1 MAKGKDIEITGSDMP
16 WEGIA
21 KKRVEEYIKKVLA
34 SLTAKKI
41 GCHHSV
47 TNDADKTVTMLGFA
61 DDDARGAWIEDPEGN
76 ASLVLSS
83 ITFSAGGASEER
95 YMLSTRLTS
104 PLKTTVVKGGSNPVT
119 FSYRSLWGGNADDH
133 DQTPGTA
140 TVTVNGTEI
149 PQLRTSLTSGQSYTL
164 DVGPWLTEE
173 TNSVTLTVANAH
185 GSSRQFSTTVRT
197 VSLDVGFDNFDQS
210 VPRDA
215 AWQLRVIA
223 TGAEALVHVA
233 VDGIETATATVTNS
247 TREITVDPQ
256 GLLLPGVHTLSVW
269 GENAE
274 YGLATSPVEA
284 QFIKK
289 GAEAIAFASG
299 IASTVKL
306 YDTVRLP
313 YFMLRPD
320 KAGQTVEVT
329 FSVIMADGASVTAPG
344 TQSVTLD
351 AQGAS
356 GIVEASWAV
365 EDADTIKGSPLT
377 LTVTC
382 GAVSASVTLTVE
394 SSGTLLE
401 PAGECKVE
409 LLARGRSN
417 ADADAR
423 EWKSF
428 YEGEETCRVTLSD
441 GFILGNG
448 AGFDGDAFV
457 IPAGKR
463 ATLSG
468 FLPFGAD
475 FSANGN
481 RQGRTIELELEL
493 RDCTD
498 SSAVAVTCTDN
509 GTGFTVGASEVALSC
524 GQSVVT
530 PVTPGRRVRVGF
542 VIEGSTRHCVN
553 KLVDGTTERDANVAY
568 LYVNGVVCRVMDY
581 ASASW
586 KQPSPRNIVIGCD
599 SADVALYAV
608 RIYDKALTTT
618 QMLGNHAYDT
628 PGAEAK
634 QELARRN
641 DILDSQGGVDFTK
654 TLTALPST
662 PYKIWDMERMPK
674 GKTDEVSTTTEFVN
688 PVWEESARQQG
699 QDVSLACASF
709 VCRNHPMVLDGT
721 SSLFYPDPY
730 KNFGSKYGSNKG
742 GWTVKIEGIP
752 PVTIHSYSIT
762 PGIEDGETEMVD
774 KVNFASSEGLF
785 NIITAH
791 LYHQALLGVSDAYP
805 GVLSPAQARQKADGG
820 IGAVTFRQS
829 LSGFPMTG
837 WLRQGDGKAPRF
849 LSIYNVVNNKYQ
861 GSYLGIQPGEEIWE
875 VDDNVT
881 YFDEYLGEGHWDA
894 SLKEDNW
901 QCRATTLYYARVPK
915 KGKDGADYGTA
926 KDASG
931 VAQANAE
938 NAKIRRFHNWM
949 YSCNP
954 NIAERYRLAHG
965 VYEPLPSP
973 VTYGSATYDRDTPE
987 YRLAKFNAEHA
998 DYLDKASAMLYF
1010 LVFVHILGIDS
1021 MAKNM
1026 SIRFIERDGKW
1037 IAQFVQR
1044 DSDTGFG
1051 YNNRGQFGFRPWLEW
1066 NDGYDP
1072 LTGAVAQLREKRD
1085 PATGAFSLDPSC
1097 GEAVFNGRLSGLW
1110 DCVSRAWASDLSE
1123 MYALLRNAGLSAQ
1136 GLLAIYDGFRDQWC
1150 EALYNADAM
1159 GYVNTGNF
1167 DMAHGDK
1174 RESFRQFVTMRQA
1187 YMDSKYAPA
1196 STAPLVLRVWGNPT
1210 GLVLRYAQPVY
1221 GAVKWGA
1228 GAVVSERQVNA
1239 GEPVYFPAPP
1249 GAMNETTVTI
1259 YGADMLTSVGSY
1271 TMDSEGNVTE
1281 SGLEGLSDG
1290 NVVVASGLDKCT
1302 LLKELVLDYSERPAN
1317 SQAMQLQGLGDAKGQ
1332 QGSKALERLI
1342 VRNCPGVTGAV
1353 QTSSTRLK
1361 EVDLRGCANIPSVTL
1376 NPTATLE
1383 AVRLGSGITQ
1393 LTLSDM
1399 ASLSELSLEG
1409 YAKLTHIRVT
1419 GCPKLKDRMKQLTE
1433 AVLKAQESSRCLSYL
1448 ELDPI
1453 AWTGASASL
1462 VEGIATIAE
1471 CRLKGTITLSTNVK
1485 PSFST
1490 RCGWIDLFGDTD
1502 SADAPLRIVV
1512 DPSQRHVLSSVTIQG
1527 AAHMSSTGLVT
1538 FKAIP
1543 KNNMSNA
1550 FTKVEWTVEAS
1561 PSNAARLDVST
1572 KSETAVVNVM
1582 RTGSEDDAQPP
1593 KFTLKLAVT
1602 CSDGSVKEAQREI
1615 FCYRP
1620 RLKPGYFIY
1629 ADGSWGPD
1637 YNLGIPEKTAVA
1649 YCFFVNPQ
1657 DYTDCRVMALKTFS
1671 GYWGPTRDRFNRL
1684 GVSYDANSPADRVAG
1699 GSPLVGVYGEYF
1711 KDKGATDTEG
1721 GCIVDTG
1728 NPGNGY
1734 FRAYADGSSF
1744 GYGLPHYSDTVAN
1757 TGRSTVPSEW
1767 ADDGLLDGDDVK
1779 AMCGQSV
1786 PGGLKILLQVI
1797 RARNLWLDDSH
1808 FPECRRPYSHA
1819 DSAGNM
1825 ITEMQDLNTLVAGKN
1840 EATQSIYF
1848 PVFSL
1853 CHAYEPIVPGVT
1865 VTRQLSVHRW
1875 YLPTAAEVLRIGW
1888 YVAYGD
1894 SFPAENG
1901 GPGNAMKRFINAF
1914 PNATFHNIV
1923 CCNEAHQGEHSSVLD
1938 LASKRI
1944 VSSKKFYVLPLRPVA
1959 AFDPTL
1965 EE

>member
-1 MAKGKDIEITGSDMP
+1 MAKGKDIEITGADMP

-47 TNDADKTVTMLGFA
+47 TNDDKTVTMLGFA
-61 DDDARGAWIEDPEGN
+61 DDDSRDAWIEDPEGN

-119 FSYRSLWGGNADDH
+119 FSYRSLWGGNTDDH

-140 TVTVNGTEI
+140 TVTVNGSEI

-256 GLLLPGVHTLSVW
+256 GLLLPGVHTVSVW

-274 YGLATSPVEA
+274 YGLSTSPVET

-320 KAGQTVEVT
+320 KAGQTVEVA
-329 FSVIMADGASVTAPG
+329 FSVTTANGASVSAPG

-351 AQGAS
+351 SQGAS

-401 PAGECKVE
+401 PVGECKVE

-448 AGFDGDAFV
+448 AGFVGDAFV

-530 PVTPGRRVRVGF
+530 PVTSGRRVRVGF

-581 ASASW
+581 ATASW
-586 KQPSPRNIVIGCD
+586 KQSSPRNIVIGCD
-599 SADVALYAV
+599 QADVALYAV

-641 DILDSQGGVDFTK
+641 DILDSQGGVDFNK

-662 PYKIWDMERMPK
+662 PYKIWDMERMPTSK
-674 GKTDEVSTTTEFVN
+674 KDEVPTTTEFVN
-688 PVWEESARQQG
+688 PVWEESARQG

-721 SSLFYPDPY
+721 SSLTYPDPY
-730 KNFGSKYGSNKG
+730 KNFGSKYGSSTG
-742 GWTVKIEGIP
+742 GWTVEIEGI

-861 GSYLGIQPGEEIWE
+861 GNYLGVQPGEEIWE

-881 YFDEYLGEGHWDA
+881 FFDEYLGEGHWDA
-894 SLKEDNW
+894 SLKENNW

-938 NAKIRRFHNWM
+938 NAKLRRFHNWM

-1026 SIRFIERDGKW
+1026 SIRFVERDGKW

-1097 GEAVFNGRLSGLW
+1097 GEAVFNGRLSSLW

-1210 GLVLRYAQPVY
+1210 GLVLRYAQPMY

-1259 YGADMLTSVGSY
+1259 YGAELLTSVGSY
-1271 TMDSEGNVTE
+1271 TVDAEGNVTE

-1317 SQAMQLQGLGDAKGQ
+1317 SQAMQLQNLS
-1332 QGSKALERLI
+1332 GSKALECL
-1342 VRNCPGVTGAV
+1342 VVCNCPGVTGAV
-1353 QTSSTRLK
+1353 QTSSTRIK

-1376 NPTATLE
+1376 KPTATLE

-1409 YAKLTHIRVT
+1409 YSKLTHIRVT
-1419 GCPKLKDRMKQLTE
+1419 GCPKLKDRMKPLTE
-1433 AVLKAQESSRCLSYL
+1433 AVLKAQESSRSLSYL

-1462 VEGIATIAE
+1462 VEGIATIAD
-1471 CRLKGTITLSTNVK
+1471 CGLKGTIMLSTNVK

-1512 DPSQRHVLSSVTIQG
+1512 DPSQRHALSSVTIQG
-1527 AAHMSSTGLVT
+1527 AAHISSTGLVT

-1543 KNNMSNA
+1543 NNAMSNA

-1561 PSNAARLDVST
+1561 PANAARLDAST

-1593 KFTLKLAVT
+1593 KFTLRLTVT
-1602 CSDGSVKEAQREI
+1602 PTGGGTPITAQREI

-1620 RLKPGYFIY
+1620 RLKAGYFIY

-1649 YCFFVNPQ
+1649 YCFFVNPK
-1657 DYTDCRVMALKTFS
+1657 DYTDCRVMALKS
-1671 GYWGPTRDRFNRL
+1671 LGNQCWGPQP
-1684 GVSYDANSPADRVAG
+1684 GDANGRTFDNDFPGMVAPTTKIDAYWTYKDHGSYEFPGGIYVDKANAD
-1699 GSPLVGVYGEYF
+1699 
-1711 KDKGATDTEG
+1711 
-1721 GCIVDTG
+1721 
-1728 NPGNGY
+1728 NGQ
-1734 FRAYADGSSF
+1734 FAAFASSHIA
-1744 GYGLPHYSDTVAN
+1744 GYGLAMHSASLIN
-1757 TGRSTVPSEW
+1757 TGKAVIPSEW
-1767 ADDGLLDGDDVK
+1767 SDAFDSDDVK
-1779 AMCGQSV
+1779 SLCGQTL
-1786 PGGLKILLQVI
+1786 PAGMMETLCII
-1797 RARNLWLDDSH
+1797 RHRNKVLDDSNVAMEH
-1808 FPECRRPYSHA
+1808 PTAIDGVRTEWQHLDNLLSSCP
-1819 DSAGNM
+1819 DSIAKAM
-1825 ITEMQDLNTLVAGKN
+1825 FYPAASK
-1840 EATQSIYF
+1840 
-1848 PVFSL
+1848 
-1853 CHAYEPIVPGVT
+1853 CHAYTP
-1865 VTRQLSVHRW
+1865 SVHGITAVVTPQLGVHKW
-1875 YLPTAAEVLRIGW
+1875 YLPT
-1888 YVAYGD
+1888 
-1894 SFPAENG
+1894 PAEMVRVFWSVHFGENYPEQEG
-1901 GPGNAMKRFINAF
+1901 GPKPVMENFLKYFSTEFISAMTCLRS
-1914 PNATFHNIV
+1914 IV
-1923 CCNEAHQGEHSSVLD
+1923 GSALVDVNMYGAGAGAHMAGGAYNYFRERTAPVW
-1938 LASKRI
+1938 
-1944 VSSKKFYVLPLRPVA
+1944 PVA

>member
-1 MAKGKDIEITGSDMP
+1 MAKGKDIEITDMEMS
-16 WEGIA
+16 WFDISHT
-21 KKRVEEYIKKVLA
+21 RVEEYIKKVLTK
-34 SLTAKKI
+34 LTTQKI

-47 TNDADKTVTMLGFA
+47 TNDDKTVTMLGFA
-61 DDDARGAWIEDPEGN
+61 DDDSRDAWIEDPEGN

-119 FSYRSLWGGNADDH
+119 FSYRSLWGGNTDDH

-140 TVTVNGTEI
+140 TVTVNGSEI

-256 GLLLPGVHTLSVW
+256 GLLLPGVHTVSVW

-274 YGLATSPVEA
+274 YGLSTSPVET

-320 KAGQTVEVT
+320 KAGQTVEVA
-329 FSVIMADGASVTAPG
+329 FSVTTANGASVSAPG

-351 AQGAS
+351 SQGAS

-417 ADADAR
+417 ADSDAR

-428 YEGEETCRVTLSD
+428 YQGEETCRVTLSD

-448 AGFDGDAFV
+448 AGFDGKAFV

-468 FLPFGAD
+468 FLPFDAD

-481 RQGRTIELELEL
+481 RQGRTIEIELEL

-599 SADVALYAV
+599 CADVALYAV

-641 DILDSQGGVDFTK
+641 DILDSQGGVDFNK
-654 TLTALPST
+654 TLAALPST
-662 PYKIWDMERMPK
+662 PYKIWDLERMPTSK
-674 GKTDEVSTTTEFVN
+674 KDEVPTTTEFVN
-688 PVWEESARQQG
+688 PGWDGSQQG
-699 QDVSLACASF
+699 ASLACAPF
-709 VCRNHPMVLDGT
+709 VCRSHPMVLDGT
-721 SSLFYPDPY
+721 SSLTYPDPY

-742 GWTVKIEGIP
+742 GWTVEIEGI

-805 GVLSPAQARQKADGG
+805 GVLSPAQAQQKADGG
-820 IGAVTFRQS
+820 TGAVTFRQS

-849 LSIYNVVNNKYQ
+849 LSIYNFVNNKYQ
-861 GSYLGIQPGEEIWE
+861 GSYLGVQPGEEIWE

-881 YFDEYLGEGHWDA
+881 FFDEYLGEGHWDA
-894 SLKEDNW
+894 SLKENNW

-954 NIAERYRLAHG
+954 NIAERYRMAHG

-998 DYLDKASAMLYF
+998 SYLDKASAMLYF

-1066 NDGYDP
+1066 NDGYNP
-1072 LTGAVAQLREKRD
+1072 LTGAVAQLREVRD
-1085 PATGAFSLDPSC
+1085 GATGAFSLDPSC

-1136 GLLAIYDGFRDQWC
+1136 GLLAIYDGFRDRWC

-1174 RESFRQFVTMRQA
+1174 RESFRQFVTMRQT

-1210 GLVLRYAQPVY
+1210 GLVLRYAQPMY

-1259 YGADMLTSVGSY
+1259 YGAELLTSVGSY
-1271 TMDSEGNVTE
+1271 TVDAGGNVTE

-1302 LLKELVLDYSERPAN
+1302 LLKELVLDYSGRPAN
-1317 SQAMQLQGLGDAKGQ
+1317 SQAMQLQNLS
-1332 QGSKALERLI
+1332 GSKALERLI

-1353 QTSSTRLK
+1353 QTSSARLK

-1376 NPTATLE
+1376 RSTATLE

-1399 ASLSELSLEG
+1399 ASLYELSLEG

-1419 GCPKLKDRMKQLTE
+1419 GCPKLKDRMKPLTE

-1462 VEGIATIAE
+1462 VEGIATIAD
-1471 CRLKGTITLSTNVK
+1471 CMLKGTITLSTNVK

-1502 SADAPLRIVV
+1502 SGDAPLRIVV
-1512 DPSQRHVLSSVTIQG
+1512 DPSQRHALSSVTIQG
-1527 AAHMSSTGLVT
+1527 AAHISSTGLVT

-1543 KNNMSNA
+1543 NNAMANA
-1550 FTKVEWTVEAS
+1550 FTRVEWTVEAS
-1561 PSNAARLDVST
+1561 PANAARLDAST

-1593 KFTLKLAVT
+1593 KFTLRLTVT
-1602 CSDGSVKEAQREI
+1602 PTGGGTPITAQREI

-1620 RLKPGYFIY
+1620 RLKAGYFIY

-1637 YNLGIPEKTAVA
+1637 YDLGIPEKTAVA
-1649 YCFFVNPQ
+1649 YCFFVNPR
-1657 DYTDCRVMALKTFS
+1657 DYTDCRVVALNNIGAYSTA
-1671 GYWGPTRDRFNRL
+1671 WGLCKKDASAAGMEFDATTPIYPAYVRRGGTTSYGRDDD
-1684 GVSYDANSPADRVAG
+1684 GACMV
-1699 GSPLVGVYGEYF
+1699 
-1711 KDKGATDTEG
+1711 DKGNIA
-1721 GCIVDTG
+1721 
-1728 NPGNGY
+1728 NGR
-1734 FRAYADGSSF
+1734 FRAYPASSDL
-1744 GYGLPHYSDTVAN
+1744 GYGLPQLSSEFLND
-1757 TGRSTVPSEW
+1757 GKDTVPSDW
-1767 ADDGLLDGDDVK
+1767 AQYFDSEDVK
-1779 AMCGQSV
+1779 ALCGQSV
-1786 PGGLKILLQVI
+1786 PGGMKDTLGII
-1797 RARNLWLDDSH
+1797 MHRNIMLDDSH
-1808 FPECRRPYSHA
+1808 VQAMRPSAVEGLRTEYQHLTSLLEQLS
-1819 DSAGNM
+1819 DSSRKRLLYYPA
-1825 ITEMQDLNTLVAGKN
+1825 A
-1840 EATQSIYF
+1840 SF
-1848 PVFSL
+1848 
-1853 CHAYEPIVPGVT
+1853 CHAYAPTVPGVA
-1865 VTRQLSVHRW
+1865 VTQQLGVHKW
-1875 YLPTAAEVLRIGW
+1875 YLPSMAELARMSW
-1888 YVAYGD
+1888 AEWYGD
-1894 SFPAENG
+1894 RYPESEG
-1901 GPGNAMKRFINAF
+1901 GPGNVMANFYKHTARRVGRDSWPSSFCNMNDSHSIATLGNGAGFALYYFNAS
-1914 PNATFHNIV
+1914 I
-1923 CCNEAHQGEHSSVLD
+1923 S
-1938 LASKRI
+1938 I
-1944 VSSKKFYVLPLRPVA
+1944 WPVA